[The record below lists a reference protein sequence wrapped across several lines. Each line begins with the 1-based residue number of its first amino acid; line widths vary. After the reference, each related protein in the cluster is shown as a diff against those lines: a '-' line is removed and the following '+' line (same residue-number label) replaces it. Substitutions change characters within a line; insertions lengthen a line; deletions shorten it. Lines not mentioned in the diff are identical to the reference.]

1 MLHMNPS
8 DNQADRRAVQVAR
21 HRAHRQ
27 CLLRIINALVGVIM
41 TAVSVV
47 AEAAEPI
54 YQKQAYHTSKLTGQD
69 WVLELLLGH
78 PKHIQC
84 ELGVHCHVFTTLI
97 TELQDMGHINS
108 RHVSLE
114 EQLLIF
120 LYTCVTGLAVRHVG
134 ERFQRSNDT
143 ISR

>member
-1 MLHMNPS
+1 MPWLSLKYYHVIGACVGNVLRMNPS
-8 DNQADRRAVQVAR
+8 DDQADRRAVRVAR

-27 CLLRIINALVGVIM
+27 RLLRIINALVGIIV

-78 PKHIQC
+78 PKRIQC
-84 ELGVHCHVFTTLI
+84 ELGVHRHVFTTLI
-97 TELQDMGHINS
+97 TEL
-108 RHVSLE
+108 
-114 EQLLIF
+114 
-120 LYTCVTGLAVRHVG
+120 
-134 ERFQRSNDT
+134 
-143 ISR
+143 

>member
-1 MLHMNPS
+1 MNPS
-8 DNQADRRAVQVAR
+8 EDQADQRAVRVAR

-27 CLLRIINALVGVIM
+27 RLLRIINALVGVIV
-41 TAVSVV
+41 TAVGVV
-47 AEAAEPI
+47 AEPI

-78 PKHIQC
+78 PKRIQC
-84 ELGVHCHVFTTLI
+84 ELGVHRHVFTTLI
-97 TELQDMGHINS
+97 TELQDMGHTNS

-114 EQLLIF
+114 EQLSIF